1 MKHQCC
7 VAVPCLLT
15 DCLLL
20 LCEQEGEAEFAR
32 SMRTILS
39 TPLKD
44 LMMDDGYSLTR
55 QVSSTQEV
63 GLGSQT
69 IDLVLGG
76 ADLEL
81 TDENKA
87 E

>member
-1 MKHQCC
+1 
-7 VAVPCLLT
+7 
-15 DCLLL
+15 
-20 LCEQEGEAEFAR
+20 
-32 SMRTILS
+32 MRTILS